1 MNGIGWPLLL
11 TATIRPQQIR
21 FLAIQDPLTRFR
33 QYAYALTWWCRSQHA
48 SPVVLVDN
56 SLSDD
61 YGKRLESVAESEG
74 CEFEFLTFQ
83 GDDGASGVSKAFGDG
98 QCIDYALSH
107 SKTLSSASGFYKC
120 TGRTAVTNL
129 ADFERANLGRK
140 NAFAVLGMGQP
151 TGPTDLLNTVFF
163 RCETAWFGH
172 HLRHAY
178 HNANDSIEGTLES
191 VYFKVA
197 RHVLT
202 EFSPVEPCIMGRSGA
217 LGIPYG
223 GGDFP
228 QDFRDAVDSHLDL
241 T

>member
-1 MNGIGWPLLL
+1 MTGIGWPLLL
-11 TATIRPQQIR
+11 TATIRPQRI
-21 FLAIQDPLTRFR
+21 LYNAILDPLTRFW
-33 QYAYALTWWCRSQHA
+33 QYAYALTSWSRSQHA
-48 SPVVLVDN
+48 SPIVLVDN

-61 YGKRLESVAESEG
+61 YGKRLESVAASEG

-83 GDDGASGVSKAFGDG
+83 GDEGASEVSKAFGDG

-140 NAFAVLGMGQP
+140 NAFAILGVGQRS
-151 TGPTDLLNTVFF
+151 GPMDLLNTGFF

-178 HNANDSIEGTLES
+178 RNANDSADATLEMIIS
-191 VYFKVA
+191 YAIGKKAAAKANHDGKRLAEPQYMLITQVCDEILAGKHGDMFPL
-197 RHVLT
+197 HV
-202 EFSPVEPCIMGRSGA
+202 G
-217 LGIPYG
+217 
-223 GGDFP
+223 
-228 QDFRDAVDSHLDL
+228 
-241 T
+241 